1 MQVLA
6 EGIPI
11 VGHGVAAGYAIAGDT
26 EKAEEVALGIKTR
39 ACIMPEYQ

>member
-1 MQVLA
+1 MKVLA

-26 EKAEEVALGIKTR
+26 DKAEEVALGIKIK
-39 ACIMPEYQ
+39 ASFVFEYQ